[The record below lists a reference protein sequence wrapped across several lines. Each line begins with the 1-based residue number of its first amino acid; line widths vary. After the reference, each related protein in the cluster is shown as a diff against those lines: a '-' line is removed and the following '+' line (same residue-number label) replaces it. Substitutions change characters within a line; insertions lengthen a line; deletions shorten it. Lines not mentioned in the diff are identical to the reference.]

1 MIETLQQQ
9 YVWIKSARQ
18 HLFAFLEEIPP
29 PLLHQQIPAFGRGSI
44 IRTHIHAAD
53 SYRLWLGSFALRRPP
68 HEHRDTTNEEI
79 ERANVHAVRK
89 LYAEVDDTVQ
99 RFLDNCSDHWLEP
112 IVHPVAWQD
121 EPHKASP
128 LLLFTHTITHEF
140 HHKGQI
146 LSMARQLGYPPPADD
161 RLGGIF

>member
-9 YVWIKSARQ
+9 YEWIRSAR
-18 HLFAFLEEIPP
+18 HNLFAFLEEIPP
-29 PLLHQQIPAFGRGSI
+29 PLLHQKLATFGRGSI
-44 IRTHIHAAD
+44 LRTHIHAAD

-68 HEHRDTTNEEI
+68 LEYRDTPNEVI
-79 ERANVHAVRK
+79 EHANVQTVRK

-121 EPHKASP
+121 EPHTASP

-161 RLGGIF
+161 RLGGLF